1 MGWRTVVVT
10 NTVKLDYKMGY
21 LCVRS
26 KDEVKRIY
34 IDEISILIIETP
46 SVALTS
52 YLLVEL
58 ANHNVDILFCDQK
71 RCPHGL
77 YHSLYG
83 SHNTSKKI
91 RSQITWKEENKDKIW
106 KEIIIRKILGQSEVL
121 EKNRKQ
127 EAALKLR
134 EYLPQVKDGDA
145 TNREGHAAK
154 VYFNALFGK
163 EFSRERDNE
172 PDITNAELNY
182 GYAVLLSVVAREIIA
197 NGYLTQIG
205 IFHDNMF
212 NEFNLASDLMEP
224 LRPFVDQK
232 VTLMKYEEFNTEAK
246 SNLVKFLNAKVLIDQ
261 REQYLLKGITIYIK
275 SILDALEKEDSSLIK
290 FPEYD
295 MSIYESDS
303 VL

>member
-1 MGWRTVVVT
+1 MGWRTVVIT

-26 KDEVKRIY
+26 KDEVKRVHL
-34 IDEISILIIETP
+34 DEISVLIIETP

-52 YLLVEL
+52 YLLIEL

-91 RSQITWKEENKDKIW
+91 RDQVKWTDDNKGKIW
-106 KEIIIRKILGQSEVL
+106 KEVVIHKILGQSAVL
-121 EKNRKQ
+121 DKNGKS

-134 EYLPQVKDGDA
+134 GYLPEVEDGDK

-163 EFSRERDNE
+163 EFSRERDEE
-172 PDITNAELNY
+172 PDIINSELNY
-182 GYAVLLSVVAREIIA
+182 GYAVLLSVVSREIVS
-197 NGYLTQIG
+197 NGYLTQLG

-224 LRPFVDQK
+224 MRPFVDQK
-232 VTLMKYEEFNTEAK
+232 VVTMKFEEFTTEAK
-246 SNLVKFLNAKVLIDQ
+246 SELVNFLNGKVMIDK
-261 REQYLLKGITIYIK
+261 REQYLSNAVTIYIK
-275 SILDALEKEDSSLIK
+275 SILDALEKENSSLIK

>member
-1 MGWRTVVVT
+1 MGWRTVVIT

-26 KDEVKRIY
+26 KDGVKRIY
-34 IDEISILIIETP
+34 LDEISVLIIETP

-52 YLLVEL
+52 YLLIEL

-91 RSQITWKEENKDKIW
+91 RDQVKWTDENKGKIW
-106 KEIIIRKILGQSEVL
+106 KEVVIRKILGQSAVL
-121 EKNRKQ
+121 DKNGKE

-134 EYLPQVKDGDA
+134 GYLPEVEDGDK

-163 EFSRERDNE
+163 EFSRERDDE
-172 PDITNAELNY
+172 PDVTNAELNY
-182 GYAVLLSVVAREIIA
+182 GYAVLLSVVSREIIS
-197 NGYLTQIG
+197 NGYLTQLG

-224 LRPFVDQK
+224 IRPFVDQK
-232 VTLMKYEEFNTEAK
+232 VVTMNFEEFTTDAK
-246 SNLVKFLNAKVLIDQ
+246 SELVKFLNAKVMIDQ
-261 REQYLLKGITIYIK
+261 REQYLLNAITIYIK
-275 SILDALEKEDSSLIK
+275 SILDALEKDDSSLIK

>member
-1 MGWRTVVVT
+1 MGWRTVVIT

-34 IDEISILIIETP
+34 LDEISVLIIETP

-52 YLLVEL
+52 YLLIEL

-91 RSQITWKEENKDKIW
+91 RDQVKWTDENKGKIW
-106 KEIIIRKILGQSEVL
+106 KEVVIRKILGQSAVL
-121 EKNRKQ
+121 DKNGKE

-134 EYLPQVKDGDA
+134 GYLPEVEDGDK

-163 EFSRERDNE
+163 EFSRERDDE
-172 PDITNAELNY
+172 PDVTNAELNY
-182 GYAVLLSVVAREIIA
+182 GYAVLLSVVSREIIS
-197 NGYLTQIG
+197 NGYLTQLG

-224 LRPFVDQK
+224 IRPFVDQK
-232 VTLMKYEEFNTEAK
+232 VVTMNFEEFTTDAK
-246 SNLVKFLNAKVLIDQ
+246 SELVKFLNAKVMIDQ
-261 REQYLLKGITIYIK
+261 REQYLLNAITIYIK
-275 SILDALEKEDSSLIK
+275 SILDALEKDDSSLIK